1 MKNFILSASMILC
14 GLSSANLS
22 AQSTKDKFT
31 SEDKKFNDWSVSVF
45 AGTNALQNSDLTSW
59 GRDEGE
65 SWFTPGYD
73 FHIMVNRQI
82 THAFGISLEYQM
94 GGTKQQAVV
103 YDDAIKYYGMSHGK
117 TNYHAIS
124 LLGDINLSNLLRRT
138 DNRTELKWALHGY
151 LGGGLIGYKAKRT
164 NYPSGSVTDYNTVSD
179 IKLNDKSFFFQGGLG
194 LRYKINEKFDAEL
207 KGMYVMTGDDEFDG
221 SGLPNPRNGYTPAD
235 MNPNRS
241 ENMITLS
248 LGLHYKFGKHKEAL
262 QWAPFIVPAVT
273 VKEDT
278 PFVCV
283 DEDNDG
289 VCDQWDKCPGTPAG
303 YKVDGSGCPLDS
315 DGDGVVDTED
325 ECPTI
330 PGPPTNKGCPEA
342 ETVVSAGQIATLLT
356 DAIQGIEFDYDSD
369 KIRSVSYSKLDNAAE
384 VIVKHANYSFWVEGH
399 TDAAGS
405 DAYNQKLS
413 ERRAASV
420 VRYLVNKGVNA
431 NQLFPIGKGESDLK
445 YPECNPTTNCPAW
458 KNLENR
464 RVVFKEKN

>member
-1 MKNFILSASMILC
+1 M
-14 GLSSANLS
+14 
-22 AQSTKDKFT
+22 
-31 SEDKKFNDWSVSVF
+31 
-45 AGTNALQNSDLTSW
+45 
-59 GRDEGE
+59 
-65 SWFTPGYD
+65 
-73 FHIMVNRQI
+73 
-82 THAFGISLEYQM
+82 
-94 GGTKQQAVV
+94 
-103 YDDAIKYYGMSHGK
+103 
-117 TNYHAIS
+117 
-124 LLGDINLSNLLRRT
+124 
-138 DNRTELKWALHGY
+138 
-151 LGGGLIGYKAKRT
+151 
-164 NYPSGSVTDYNTVSD
+164 NTVDHQKFS
-179 IKLNDKSFFFQGGLG
+179 DKSIYAQVGAG
-194 LRYKINEKFDAEL
+194 LRYKINEKFDTEL
-207 KGMYVMTGDDEFDG
+207 KAMYLMSGDEEFDG
-221 SGLPNPRNGYTPAD
+221 SGKPNPRLGYTPAD
-235 MNPNRS
+235 MEEGRDDNLV
-241 ENMITLS
+241 TLS

-262 QWAPFIVPAVT
+262 QWAPFIVPALT
-273 VKEDT
+273 IADT

-342 ETVVSAGQIATLLT
+342 ETVISAGQIATLLT

-369 KIRSVSYSKLDNAAE
+369 KIRNVSYSKLDNAAE
-384 VIVKHANYSFWVEGH
+384 VIVKHPDYNFWVEGH

-420 VRYLVNKGVNA
+420 IRYLVNKGVNA